1 MADKC
6 LGFMLFTNGH
16 MIDGV
21 DGVEYDQPACGG
33 FSINVNSGLVF
44 EQFVEMIGLSLGVD
58 MRSNHLEIINKHPNL
73 TPFRICKVYV
83 IPHS

>member
-21 DGVEYDQPACGG
+21 HGVEYDQSACES

-44 EQFVEMIGLSLGVD
+44 KQFVEMIGLSLGVD
-58 MRSNHLEIINKHPNL
+58 MRSNHLEIIYRHPNL
-73 TPFRICKVYV
+73 TPLGSVKYV
-83 IPHS
+83 ISHS